1 MALARHWEYRSI
13 RRYVEV
19 DGDNLRAAVERLADR
34 GCHPDAALVDS
45 LLKAVEN
52 QEGNS

>member
-1 MALARHWEYRSI
+1 
-13 RRYVEV
+13 V
-19 DGDNLRAAVERLADR
+19 VERLADR
-34 GCHPDAALVDS
+34 GCHPDAGLVDS

>member
-1 MALARHWEYRSI
+1 
-13 RRYVEV
+13 
-19 DGDNLRAAVERLADR
+19 VERLVK
-34 GCHPDAALVDS
+34 PDCLPAATLVDS